1 MLLQAAGGVALAAG
15 AASSSPPSLPSLTP
29 PAPTVPAPPPPPA
42 SVDDLLHSAFD
53 KAFDHG
59 KANAPLVDTPVPLPM
74 AALHPIKAP
83 PPPVIP
89 HHRGRDLPPDLDDL
103 LNEIMPE
110 AKVVDAPLPTL
121 PFDNRRRAEET
132 ADFDFG
138 GFSSASGSTA
148 AAAED
153 GGDFAQF
160 ESAAP
165 PPVVESGGKEEGKG
179 KKKKGKVAPPASEEE
194 AAIAAAIAAAQKK
207 GTKGSFAFAPPPTST
222 AASPTTQAKAV
233 FTSIAAPTVAPPSF
247 GAPPPVSVV
256 TLTPS
261 ASTAA
266 NSSAFFQTSAA
277 AAVEEDDFEAEFERA
292 PPTQSAAANPFG
304 IGIPSASQSAGGG
317 GEHDF
322 ADEEEEVAAAS
333 PAVEAVKTAPPELL
347 GGAELANLAPVPAAS
362 AASAPAAAATPA
374 FFGFGDDATG
384 EQNGEGAADTGTARG
399 AEGAEAGEDDGFAD
413 FVAPPRALSSAASPS
428 STASPPALVIPP
440 SPTPIPPPSPS
451 PSPSPS
457 FPSPKTSSALASF
470 FSFQPLPSPLPIP
483 PSFDGSIPASA
494 EVAASMLEAQER
506 FDELLELQKFLSAS
520 LELPALTSR
529 YKEALALSMDD
540 EDQLPVAMA
549 LQAQIKRLKGQQAK
563 EEWLKPMDESAA
575 IAHSPPRLTYAQ
587 IVRLLM
593 AVNVSALGSFSS
605 RYPQPFAAVASSSS
619 PAEASAVKAAAN
631 RELRSVVGLFP
642 AAATQWKVRAAAVS
656 AFIASQLSVGSA
668 FVQQIDRM
676 DVGKKVND
684 KVTAALAPA
693 VSFLTAIAALY
704 RVHLRLQ
711 LARHSY
717 AVEGNDSE
725 GGECDRHWREAK
737 TKMDGSAVWKLYG
750 ATIKAMQHKKPAMAG
765 DGKSSAAAV
774 LPLLTVDADKERK
787 AVAVDGASLQ
797 STCDLCLGRL
807 QCEVDGVRKVE
818 GADGGDFHT
827 LCANIY
833 QQVVLGKRK
842 T

>member
-1 MLLQAAGGVALAAG
+1 M
-15 AASSSPPSLPSLTP
+15 
-29 PAPTVPAPPPPPA
+29 
-42 SVDDLLHSAFD
+42 DDLLHSALD

-59 KANAPLVDTPVPLPM
+59 KANAPLVDTPAPLPM
-74 AALHPIKAP
+74 SALHPTKAP

-121 PFDNRRRAEET
+121 PFDNRSRVEDA

-138 GFSSASGSTA
+138 GFASASGSTTTGTA
-148 AAAED
+148 GAEEEA
-153 GGDFAQF
+153 DFAQF
-160 ESAAP
+160 ESAPASAP
-165 PPVVESGGKEEGKG
+165 AAAAKEEGKG
-179 KKKKGKVAPPASEEE
+179 KGKKKGRLVAPPANEEE

-207 GTKGSFAFAPPPTST
+207 GAKGSFAFASSPTST
-222 AASPTTQAKAV
+222 AASPTQAKAAV
-233 FTSIAAPTVAPPSF
+233 LTSIAAPTVALPTF

-256 TLTPS
+256 SLTPS
-261 ASTAA
+261 TSVAA
-266 NSSAFFQTSAA
+266 PSAGFFQTSAA

-304 IGIPSASQSAGGG
+304 IGIPSTSPSAGGG

-322 ADEEEEVAAAS
+322 ADEEEESVAAA
-333 PAVEAVKTAPPELL
+333 PALDAVKAAPPELL
-347 GGAELANLAPVPAAS
+347 GGAELAKITPVPATAAS
-362 AASAPAAAATPA
+362 AAPAAAPA
-374 FFGFGDDATG
+374 FFGFGDDAAGQQNWVRVSGATG
-384 EQNGEGAADTGTARG
+384 A
-399 AEGAEAGEDDGFAD
+399 EDDGFAD
-413 FVAPPRALSSAASPS
+413 FAAPPRTVSSAPSPSSAASPL
-428 STASPPALVIPP
+428 ALVIPP

-457 FPSPKTSSALASF
+457 FPSPKTSTALASY
-470 FSFQPLPSPLPIP
+470 FSFSPLPSPLPIP
-483 PSFDGSIPASA
+483 PSFDGAIPGSA
-494 EVAASMLEAQER
+494 DVAASMLEAQER

-540 EDQLPVAMA
+540 EDQLPVAMT

-563 EEWLKPMDESAA
+563 EEWLRPMDESAA

-619 PAEASAVKAAAN
+619 PAEASLVKAAAN

-642 AAATQWKVRAAAVS
+642 AAAAQWRARAAAVS
-656 AFIASQLSVGSA
+656 TFIASQLSVGSA

-704 RVHLRLQ
+704 RVHLRIQ
-711 LARHSY
+711 LARHTY
-717 AVEGNDSE
+717 AVEGNDGE

-750 ATIKAMQHKKPAMAG
+750 PTIKAMQHKKPLAG
-765 DGKSSAAAV
+765 DGKSGAPP
-774 LPLLTVDADKERK
+774 PLLTVDAERERK
-787 AVAVDGASLQ
+787 AVAVDGTCLQ

-807 QCEVDGVRKVE
+807 QCEVDGVSRVE
-818 GADGGDFHT
+818 GVEGGDFHT

-842 T
+842 S